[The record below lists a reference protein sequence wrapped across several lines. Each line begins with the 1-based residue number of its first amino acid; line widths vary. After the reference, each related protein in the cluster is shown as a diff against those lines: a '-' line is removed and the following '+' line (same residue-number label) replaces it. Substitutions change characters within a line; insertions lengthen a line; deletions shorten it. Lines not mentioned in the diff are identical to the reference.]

1 MTVIR
6 EKQNAG
12 ADTLGGEKGRYIR
25 RLAHGMI
32 MIAAAYYYFPDEL
45 PVTGL
50 PKWTL
55 APAAVAIVLIAER
68 VRIKRSMYVP
78 GMRPHEMKRLGSY
91 TYAVIGAALVVLIA
105 PAEVGVPSIIAMAW
119 ADPVAG
125 EIRNRGRS
133 ELSAAILSG
142 ATYAVIFLTIA
153 ALIELDPV
161 TAVILA
167 ACLTPVAVASESF
180 DIVGLDDDFTM
191 LFFPAAV
198 GALLWT
204 LFLQ

>member
-6 EKQNAG
+6 EKQSAG
-12 ADTLGGEKGRYIR
+12 TDTLGGEKGRYIR
-25 RLAHGMI
+25 RFAHGMI
-32 MIAAAYYYFPDEL
+32 MIAATYYFIPDNL
-45 PVTGL
+45 PVTDL

-68 VRIKRSMYVP
+68 VRIGRSMYVP

-91 TYAVIGAALVVLIA
+91 TYAVIGAAVVVLIA
-105 PAEVGVPSIIAMAW
+105 PAEVGIPSIIAMAW

-133 ELSAAILSG
+133 ELSAATVSG
-142 ATYAVIFLTIA
+142 ATYAVIFLIIA
-153 ALIELDPV
+153 ALIELDAAA
-161 TAVILA
+161 AVLLA

-180 DIVGLDDDFTM
+180 DIMGLDDDFTM
-191 LFFPAAV
+191 LFFPAVV
-198 GALLWT
+198 GALLWV